1 MAINSYSTI
10 HIVSDAPFWCF
21 GEHDNDCSGVN
32 LGTCTTFGCRKQTN
46 FTQRERDV
54 YLIGV

>member
-21 GEHDNDCSGVN
+21 GEHDNDFSGVD
-32 LGTCTTFGCRKQTN
+32 LGTCTTFGCQKTKLHL
-46 FTQRERDV
+46 
-54 YLIGV
+54 LIGFI